1 MRFGAREK
9 AEIIKS
15 VGSSEKDTGSV
26 EVQVSLLTTRI
37 NSLMGHFG
45 IHKKDNHSRR
55 GLLQLVSKRRKLLDY
70 LWRKNQSRYTKLVTE
85 LGLRSKKKK

>member
-26 EVQVSLLTTRI
+26 EVQVSLLTKRI
-37 NSLMGHFG
+37 NSLMEHFG
-45 IHKKDNHSRR
+45 IHKKDDHSRR

-70 LWRKNQSRYTKLVTE
+70 LWRKNQSRYTKLVTD